1 MAFSGGMDSTGLLI
15 RLIAD
20 GFKVTCI
27 SYNYGQKH
35 IIEIDRAI
43 KNIKYLTSNNI
54 ELKPSD
60 YSLILHI
67 HEINTQ

>member
-1 MAFSGGMDSTGLLI
+1 MRAVMAFSGGMDSTGLLI

-43 KNIKYLTSNNI
+43 KNIKYLI
-54 ELKPSD
+54 FP
-60 YSLILHI
+60 ILHLYL
-67 HEINTQ
+67 HKKDLN

>member
-54 ELKPSD
+54 EICLLYTSPSPRD
-60 YSLILHI
+60 RG
-67 HEINTQ
+67 

>member
-1 MAFSGGMDSTGLLI
+1 MAFSGGMDSTGLLM

-20 GFKVTCI
+20 GYKVTCI

-43 KNIKYLTSNNI
+43 KNIKYLASNNI
-54 ELKPSD
+54 EIEHL
-60 YSLILHI
+60 SLIHI
-67 HEINTQ
+67 SEPTRPY